1 MILCAGTAAADTVL
15 VADFRAEG
23 RENNGV
29 AISLGLP
36 YMIARSLNG
45 TPGIQ
50 AILPDPPAGRPIA
63 RLYNTDGMPDFEAA
77 GRLLSGTGAQ
87 RCLLGRAARPPR
99 AGGASTVVFYLLD
112 SGGGRPEAFSA
123 EISGDACLPALAAW
137 AAARIAPRGARV
149 PAPAIPHGLLP
160 SFSRGLGLLR
170 AGDADGAE
178 LALLGAAR
186 EYPASADLRFLLG
199 SAAARR
205 GKPYDALRLFNE
217 ASNLDPSFSLPPYR
231 EGMVWLSLGRETL
244 AEKAFDRAVGAQPSF
259 FEALLE
265 SGAIKTAS
273 GSFQAAET
281 ALRRAIAM
289 RPGHFEARYRLAKC
303 LALEGK
309 AGRAIGILRALAA
322 EHGGHGPS
330 RLLLGK
336 LLFQASEYRAA
347 EAEARVAVRLMPD
360 DPEAHA
366 LLADA
371 LSRQGG
377 LNRSM
382 EAESE
387 LRKAIRLQDAGR

>member
-1 MILCAGTAAADTVL
+1 MA
-15 VADFRAEG
+15 
-23 RENNGV
+23 
-29 AISLGLP
+29 
-36 YMIARSLNG
+36 
-45 TPGIQ
+45 
-50 AILPDPPAGRPIA
+50 
-63 RLYNTDGMPDFEAA
+63 
-77 GRLLSGTGAQ
+77 
-87 RCLLGRAARPPR
+87 
-99 AGGASTVVFYLLD
+99 
-112 SGGGRPEAFSA
+112 
-123 EISGDACLPALAAW
+123 
-137 AAARIAPRGARV
+137 
-149 PAPAIPHGLLP
+149 
-160 SFSRGLGLLR
+160 
-170 AGDADGAE
+170 
-178 LALLGAAR
+178 
-186 EYPASADLRFLLG
+186 
-199 SAAARR
+199 
-205 GKPYDALRLFNE
+205 
-217 ASNLDPSFSLPPYR
+217 
-231 EGMVWLSLGRETL
+231 WLSLGRNTL

-309 AGRAIGILRALAA
+309 AGRAMGILRALAA
-322 EHGGHGPS
+322 EHAGHGPS

-336 LLFQASEYRAA
+336 LLFQASEYGAA